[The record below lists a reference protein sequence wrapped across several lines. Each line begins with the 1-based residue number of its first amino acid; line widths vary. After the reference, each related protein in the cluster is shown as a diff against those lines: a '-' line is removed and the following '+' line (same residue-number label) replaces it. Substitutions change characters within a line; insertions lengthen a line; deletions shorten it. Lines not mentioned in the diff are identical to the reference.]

1 MSDLQLSLIG
11 IGVLVVA
18 AVYLFNFAQQRR
30 LRRNAENAFRE
41 KPEDALFQRR
51 AEEAGGEA
59 GPRIEPTLGSAPP
72 PGSRPAVPEPVPSSP
87 ADPMIDYIVE
97 LRPQQSVKAEAMMPA
112 LQRRVDFDKPA
123 RWFGLNAQSGAWEEI
138 LPGKTAAYA
147 ALQGALQLANRAGP
161 VSLLKLSQFRDL
173 ANELGQ
179 KLEAQTDCP
188 DVEAAQARG
197 AHLDGFCADVD
208 VVMVVNVVSKDGAAF
223 AGSKI
228 RALAEAS
235 GFRLDPDGVFRY
247 PDEDGRI
254 LFSLANQEDAAFDP
268 AVVRTLTTRGLTLLV
283 DVPRLSN
290 AQQAFEL
297 MVESARKLCAS
308 LGGVLVDDNRVPLS
322 DVSVRR
328 IREQL
333 QALCAKMDQQGIPA
347 GSERA
352 LRLFS

>member
-18 AVYLFNFAQQRR
+18 AVYLFNFFQQRR
-30 LRRNAENAFRE
+30 LRRNAENAFRD
-41 KPEDALFQRR
+41 KPEDTLFQHR
-51 AEEAGGEA
+51 AVESGDEAPA
-59 GPRIEPTLGSAPP
+59 RIEPTLGSAPP
-72 PGSRPAVPEPVPSSP
+72 ESRPAAPAPVPLSP

-97 LRPQQSVKAEAMMPA
+97 VRPHQPVKAEAMLPA

-123 RWFGLNAQSGAWEEI
+123 RWFGLVAQSGAWEEI
-138 LPGKTAAYA
+138 LPGRAAAYA

-188 DVEAAQARG
+188 AVEAAQAR
-197 AHLDGFCADVD
+197 AANLDRFCADVD

-228 RALAEAS
+228 RALAESS
-235 GFRLDPDGVFRY
+235 GFRLDPDGVFRF
-247 PDEDGRI
+247 PDEDGEI
-254 LFSLANQEDAAFDP
+254 LFSLTNQEDAPFDP
-268 AVVRTLTTRGLTLLV
+268 AVVKTLTTRGLTLLV

-290 AQQAFEL
+290 PQRAFER
-297 MVESARKLCAS
+297 MVENARRLCAS

-322 DVSVRR
+322 DGSVRR

-333 QALCAKMDQQGIPA
+333 QELCVKMDQQGIPA